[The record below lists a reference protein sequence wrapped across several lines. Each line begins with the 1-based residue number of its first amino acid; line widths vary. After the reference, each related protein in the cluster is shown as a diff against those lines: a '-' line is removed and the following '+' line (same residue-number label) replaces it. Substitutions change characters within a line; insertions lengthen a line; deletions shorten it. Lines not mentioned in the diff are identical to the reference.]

1 MCVFQML
8 VRINLFGMH
17 VFLPL
22 SVVGLAVLLPVY
34 RTGDGLEDTTTNAY
48 SLMLFSMANLS
59 KKDPKLWAP
68 LLLYIAF
75 CMYCLWALYLHMCS
89 YAALRSLHLHVL
101 ELSGPLLAPLGPRQ
115 VIMVGKGA
123 KRGFW
128 FAIFDD
134 LMQLISP
141 LYMHKND
148 MKFLNACIKE
158 FQKKEN
164 RDMENVRLDEGSQ
177 ARELLLPFEHKDLS
191 SLITSTVHPWWQS
204 PEDIPACINSVY
216 KPGGLLLAKSFPL
229 LQQRC
234 LGALDNG
241 TFAWTSAHLYVVL
254 FRDANVANRKQWF
267 KIPDEIM
274 AVRARHCQSSDT
286 SVSVGEEASEKVGRI
301 EKLRKTLERLYPSTF
316 SELIPAYYHQSTDE
330 AIVQWDKTVAAIDK
344 LKYSLA
350 QFGFKNDEIEFTLL
364 STSDGSKRDDRDA
377 ENGLSQSEIIDRRV
391 EEIGTGRI
399 FCASMFFKTARSN
412 RMKRQICSIV
422 SEIQTLLEKKNRLEQ
437 EIELRRQY
445 AIDNPCES
453 SCFAVFKSQRDA
465 LSACQGQ
472 IGVVPGINMVS
483 CMAPSPEQVNFQSLW
498 SNLAE
503 QRHMLV
509 CLIVPYAIVIL
520 FPIGFLTGALSNL
533 TVAFCGG
540 TPETNSW
547 YWPEFCE
554 SQLFVVKALL
564 TGILPVAISAFWDT
578 YFLPIVLY
586 LMTQRLRVHESFSK
600 LDIAITIQL
609 YVFGVVN
616 TFFFGVLGGA
626 ALSQVGSAIKTG
638 DFFALLGL
646 ALPGAANFFI
656 NYVGVHALFT
666 NFFRFVW
673 PHDGTVLFELL
684 RLLKLAPYPRSEREA
699 WIIRSTPSYRGARHM
714 ASFLLIMT
722 MALVR

>member
-1 MCVFQML
+1 
-8 VRINLFGMH
+8 
-17 VFLPL
+17 
-22 SVVGLAVLLPVY
+22 
-34 RTGDGLEDTTTNAY
+34 
-48 SLMLFSMANLS
+48 
-59 KKDPKLWAP
+59 
-68 LLLYIAF
+68 
-75 CMYCLWALYLHMCS
+75 
-89 YAALRSLHLHVL
+89 
-101 ELSGPLLAPLGPRQ
+101 
-115 VIMVGKGA
+115 
-123 KRGFW
+123 
-128 FAIFDD
+128 
-134 LMQLISP
+134 
-141 LYMHKND
+141 MHKND

-158 FQKKEN
+158 FQEREN
-164 RDMENVRLDEGSQ
+164 QAMEKVRLDEGSQ
-177 ARELLLPFEHKDLS
+177 ARESLLPFEHKDLS
-191 SLITSTVHPWWQS
+191 YLITSTVHPWWQS

-216 KPGGLLLAKSFPL
+216 KPGGLLLAKSLPL
-229 LQQRC
+229 LQRRC
-234 LGALDNG
+234 LGVLEDG

-254 FRDANVANRKQWF
+254 FRDADIANRKQWF

-274 AVRARHCQSSDT
+274 AVRALHCQSNNTDT
-286 SVSVGEEASEKVGRI
+286 IIGEKASEKIGRI
-301 EKLRKTLERLYPSTF
+301 EELRQTLKRLYPSTF
-316 SELIPAYYHQSTDE
+316 CELIPAYYHQSTDE
-330 AIVQWDKTVAAIDK
+330 AIVQWDKTVACIDMI
-344 LKYSLA
+344 KYSLA
-350 QFGFKNDEIEFTLL
+350 EFGFKNDEIEFMLL
-364 STSDGSKRDDRDA
+364 STSNGSKIDDCDT
-377 ENGLSQSEIIDRRV
+377 ENGLSQSDIIDRKID
-391 EEIGTGRI
+391 EMKNGRI
-399 FCASMFFKTARSN
+399 YCASMFKAARSK
-412 RMKRQICSIV
+412 RKRRQICSIV
-422 SEIQTLLEKKNRLEQ
+422 SELQKYMKKKDDLEQ

-445 AIDNPCES
+445 AIDNPCET

-503 QRHMLV
+503 QRRMLV
-509 CLIVPYAIVIL
+509 CLVVPYAIVIL

-554 SQLFVVKALL
+554 SQLFIVKALL

-586 LMTQRLRVHESFSK
+586 LMTQRLRMHESFSK
-600 LDIAITIQL
+600 LDKAITIQL
-609 YVFGVVN
+609 YVFGVIN

-626 ALSQVGSAIKTG
+626 ALSQVGSAIKNG

-684 RLLKLAPYPRSEREA
+684 RLLKLASYPRSEREA